1 MIPKILKVMIARFP
15 SRNEHPEVADWLR
28 DMERRCAFDPRVE
41 LSSWFRADTPITMT
55 RNLAIKVA
63 LQHDIDIVIM
73 IDDDMNF
80 DYLRPERTW
89 WEVAFDFMISRWDKA
104 PTIIGAPY
112 CGAPPFEVPMVF
124 RWENIQSDH
133 PNPDYRLEKYSRF
146 EAAKA
151 TGVECV
157 AALPTGQI
165 AIDMRIFK
173 GFPLADGRMVKLQPP
188 YFYYEWKNLEQTE
201 KASTED
207 VVFTR
212 NASLL
217 YAQYG
222 LETCF
227 VTWDNWAA
235 HYKVKAVGKPT
246 FPTGSNIAQL
256 FTNKSEDLTHG

>member
-1 MIPKILKVMIARFP
+1 MIPKVFKVMIARFP
-15 SRNEHPEVADWLR
+15 SRNEHPETVNWLR

-41 LSSWFRADTPITMT
+41 LGCWYKADTPITMT
-55 RNLAIKVA
+55 RNLAVRDA
-63 LQHDIDIVIM
+63 LSHGIDILIM

-80 DYLRPERTW
+80 DYERPEKTW
-89 WEVAFDFMISRWDKA
+89 WEVAFDFMIDRWDKA

-112 CGAPPFEVPMVF
+112 CGAPPYETPMIF
-124 RWENIQSDH
+124 RWENAQTNN
-133 PNPDYRLEKYSRF
+133 PNVDYRLDKYSRF

-157 AALPTGQI
+157 AALATGQI

-173 GFPLADGRMVKLQPP
+173 GFPLADGRIVKLQPP
-188 YFYYEWKNLEQTE
+188 YFYYEWTDETQSE

-217 YAQYG
+217 FAQYG
-222 LETCF
+222 LDVNF
-227 VTWDNWAA
+227 VTWDNWAS
-235 HYKVKAVGKPT
+235 HYKTKEVCKPT
-246 FPTGSNIAQL
+246 FPVGKNIAHL
-256 FTNKSEDLTHG
+256 FNQSTED